1 MADTPTGETVT
12 PGDTQTPATTVAT
25 PAPVD
30 NGNAAEVERLRKEV
44 EQANLR
50 ARQLENEAAARKK
63 ADEEAEAKRLD
74 DNQEYKTLA
83 EQERAKRE
91 ELERQIEDRE
101 RKEELTTARAAAL
114 GDFSDE
120 VRQQAEELGIT
131 LNSTDE
137 AEVAAYK
144 DKLTKINTRLAN
156 GGTGTVHNQPLNSD
170 NSALPSGEDLQK
182 ALADNNTF
190 HDLVTKNFPG
200 IAAMTTPKKN

>member
-1 MADTPTGETVT
+1 MADTPTGETVK
-12 PGDTQTPATTVAT
+12 PGDTQTEATIVTT

-30 NGNAAEVERLRKEV
+30 NGNVAEVERLRKEQ
-44 EQANLR
+44 EQKDLR
-50 ARQLENEAAARKK
+50 IRQLENEAAARKK

-91 ELERQIEDRE
+91 ELERQIEDGV
-101 RKEELTTARAAAL
+101 RKEELTTARTSAL
-114 GDFSDE
+114 QDFSDE

-156 GGTGTVHNQPLNSD
+156 GGNGAVHNQPLSNG
-170 NSALPSGEDLQK
+170 NGTMPQGEDLQA
-182 ALADNNTF
+182 ALSDGNSF